1 MCLLMTITR
10 KINTCYKKR
19 TFTINF
25 KIFKMSK
32 ITEAELKGLKEQE
45 QKKSAILHDLGILQT
60 QTYSLNHM
68 YVELMVEQNN
78 LKKELEETYGKVN
91 IDLKDGS
98 FKIIKDDDKKDK

>member
-1 MCLLMTITR
+1 
-10 KINTCYKKR
+10 
-19 TFTINF
+19 
-25 KIFKMSK
+25 MSK
-32 ITEAELKGLKEQE
+32 ITEAELKGLQEQE

-60 QTYSLNHM
+60 QTHSLNYM
-68 YVELMVEQNN
+68 YVELMVEQNK